1 MKDNQI
7 DWELDQH
14 KADEELASGLDEEDM
29 EAAAEFLDNL
39 VKNGYPEEGTGMFP
53 VRYIN

>member
-1 MKDNQI
+1 MSDKQI

-14 KADEELASGLDEEDM
+14 KADEELNSGLDEEDM

-39 VKNGYPEEGTGMFP
+39 VKNGYPEEGTGIFP